1 MDNQKNKVN
10 VIIPKDYNGMPIEV
24 IIREGVATSPL
35 DPKAPRNIEIDGTI
49 ETPLRWLQQRVGLID
64 QKKAHILV
72 NRSGMSITLIT
83 DETDEYNIGIISGY
97 LSLSDEV
104 MAFGINTDK
113 KWVPQQLGMFLKMNR
128 AFFTDK
134 SKNMSLVSQL
144 KSFNASVNAQV
155 VQSKSENGSYTDNY
169 SQIVESNLPP
179 SFKICIPLF
188 KGFKP
193 EEIEVETYADID
205 GREVTVSLMS
215 AGANETIQDYKNKVI
230 DQQLELI
237 KQTAPDIVIIEAV

>member
-24 IIREGVATSPL
+24 IIREGVATKPI

-49 ETPLRWLQQRVGLID
+49 ESPLRWLQQRVGLID

-72 NRSGMSITLIT
+72 DRSGISITLIT

-144 KSFNASVNAQV
+144 KSFKASVNAQV
-155 VQSKSENGSYTDNY
+155 EQSKSENGSYTDNY
-169 SQIVESNLPP
+169 SQIVESNLPTT
-179 SFKICIPLF
+179 FKICIPLF

-230 DQQLELI
+230 DQQLEHI